1 LFHKKITHWYLHN
14 YRDLPWRN
22 TKDPYKIWLSEIIL
36 QQTRV
41 SQGMPYYE
49 RFVANY
55 PTVQDLAQAPE
66 QAILKLWEGLGY
78 YSRARNLHFS
88 AKYIATDLD
97 GIFPKNYKDLL
108 KLKGV
113 GDYTA
118 AAIASIAYKEAVP
131 AIDGNVYRVLSR
143 VFGIEEAIDSNEGKK
158 IFKEL
163 SQELLDKKNPDTYN
177 QAVMEFGATV
187 CTPKLPKCESC
198 IFNSSC
204 YALANKKIKDLPFK
218 KGKIKVRK
226 RYFNYLV
233 FLDEN
238 NNTIIVQRKGKGIW
252 ENLYQ
257 FPLFE
262 SEKASNE
269 AAVLDYINNKTI
281 VKSIQLYNEKAL
293 VHKLSHQHLYS
304 HFWIIKTVV
313 LAKKSITWKKLNDYP
328 FPILIRNFIKNFHPK
343 KNY

>member
-1 LFHKKITHWYLHN
+1 VN
-14 YRDLPWRN
+14 
-22 TKDPYKIWLSEIIL
+22 
-36 QQTRV
+36 
-41 SQGMPYYE
+41 QGLPYYE
-49 RFVANY
+49 KFVKNY

-66 QAILKLWEGLGY
+66 QAVLKLWEGLGY

-88 AKYIATDLD
+88 AKYIIADLD
-97 GIFPKNYKDLL
+97 GVFPKNYKDLL
-108 KLKGV
+108 NLKGV

-118 AAIASIAYKEAVP
+118 AAIASFAYKEIVP

-143 VFGIEEAIDSNEGKK
+143 VFGIEEAIDSGAGKK

-163 SQELLDKKNPDTYN
+163 SIELLDKKNPDTYN
-177 QAVMEFGATV
+177 QALMEFGATV

-198 IFNSSC
+198 VFNSSC
-204 YALANKKIKDLPFK
+204 YALANKKTKVLPFK

-238 NNTIIVQRKGKGIW
+238 NNTIIAQRKGKGIW

-262 SEKASNE
+262 SEKESNE
-269 AAVLDYINNKTI
+269 AEVLHYINDKGI
-281 VKSIQLYNEKAL
+281 IKSIQLYNEKAL

-304 HFWIIKTVV
+304 HFWIIKTAV
-313 LAKKSITWKKLNDYP
+313 LTEKNITWETLNNYP